1 MLATTIMIV
10 DDSPTMLMSIEG
22 ILSKAGLGVVKAAS
36 GEQALATLQAG
47 TKPNLLITDL
57 NMGAMNGIDLI
68 RRVRKLPGLQF
79 IPILMLTTESQ
90 QDKRNEAKSAGAT
103 GWIVKPVDPEA
114 LLKVIRQL
122 VPGA

>member
-1 MLATTIMIV
+1 MATTIMIV

-22 ILSKAGLGVVKAAS
+22 ILSKAGLGVLKAAS
-36 GEQALATLQAG
+36 GEEAVTTLQGGA
-47 TKPNLLITDL
+47 KPNLLITDL

>member
-1 MLATTIMIV
+1 MATTIMIV

>member
-1 MLATTIMIV
+1 MATTIMIV

-36 GEQALATLQAG
+36 GEEAVTTLQGG

-57 NMGAMNGIDLI
+57 NMGAMNGIELI

>member
-1 MLATTIMIV
+1 MATTIMIV

-22 ILSKAGLGVVKAAS
+22 ILTKAGLGVVKAAS
-36 GEQALATLQAG
+36 GEAAVTTLQAG

-57 NMGAMNGIDLI
+57 NMGAMSGIDLI

>member
-1 MLATTIMIV
+1 MATTIMIV

-36 GEQALATLQAG
+36 GEEAVTTLQGG

-57 NMGAMNGIDLI
+57 NMGAMNGIELI

-90 QDKRNEAKSAGAT
+90 QDKRNEAKSASAT
-103 GWIVKPVDPEA
+103 GWIVKPVDPDA

>member
-1 MLATTIMIV
+1 MATTIMIV

-36 GEQALATLQAG
+36 GEEAVTTLQGG

-57 NMGAMNGIDLI
+57 NMGAMDGIELI

-90 QDKRNEAKSAGAT
+90 QEKRNEAKSAGAT
-103 GWIVKPVDPEA
+103 GWIVKPVDPDA

>member
-1 MLATTIMIV
+1 MATTIMIV

-22 ILSKAGLGVVKAAS
+22 ILNKAGLGVVKAAS
-36 GEQALATLQAG
+36 GEEAVTTLQGG

-57 NMGAMNGIDLI
+57 NMGAMNGIELI

>member
-1 MLATTIMIV
+1 LATTIMIV

-22 ILSKAGLGVVKAAS
+22 ILTKAGLGVVKAAS
-36 GEQALATLQAG
+36 GEAAVTTLQAG

-57 NMGAMNGIDLI
+57 NMGAMSGIDLI

>member
-1 MLATTIMIV
+1 
-10 DDSPTMLMSIEG
+10 
-22 ILSKAGLGVVKAAS
+22 
-36 GEQALATLQAG
+36 
-47 TKPNLLITDL
+47 
-57 NMGAMNGIDLI
+57 MGAMNGIELI

-103 GWIVKPVDPEA
+103 GWIVKPVDPDA

>member
-1 MLATTIMIV
+1 LATTIMIV

-36 GEQALATLQAG
+36 GEEAVTTLQGG

-57 NMGAMNGIDLI
+57 NMGAMNGIELI

-103 GWIVKPVDPEA
+103 GWIVKPVDPDA

>member
-1 MLATTIMIV
+1 MAATIMIV

-22 ILSKAGLGVVKAAS
+22 TLTKAGLGVVKAAN
-36 GEQALATLQAG
+36 GEQALETLKTG
-47 TKPNLLITDL
+47 TKPSLVITDL
-57 NMGAMNGIDLI
+57 NMGAMDGIELI

-79 IPILMLTTESQ
+79 TPILMLTTESQ

-103 GWIVKPVDPEA
+103 GWIVKPVDATA
-114 LLKVIRQL
+114 LIKVIRQL